1 MKGYGRFI
9 RWLTHPRLP
18 APVRGIL
25 RDEHG
30 YAMAFWAVFM
40 GTVMVPLMVLSWDVG
55 RLFYARGEIQKAADA
70 AALAA
75 AREVDVPHYM
85 LTGEVLL
92 HQGAIGFATHFAERN
107 IAYLPRVGI
116 SPRIT
121 HIVVD
126 NTTKT
131 VYVQMVADVSPL
143 FPEFL
148 NVRPITTWGEAQVR
162 IRDR

>member
-1 MKGYGRFI
+1 MKGYRRFV

-18 APVRGIL
+18 TPVPGIL
-25 RDEHG
+25 GDEHG
-30 YAMAFWAVFM
+30 YAMAFWAIFL
-40 GTVMVPLMVLSWDVG
+40 GTVMVPLMVLAWDVG

-92 HQGAIGFATHFAERN
+92 HQGAVSFASHYAGQN
-107 IAYLPRVGI
+107 ITYLPGTGI

-121 HIVVD
+121 RIVVN

-131 VYVQMVADVSPL
+131 VYVQMTADVSPL

-148 NVRPITTWGEAQVR
+148 
-162 IRDR
+162 